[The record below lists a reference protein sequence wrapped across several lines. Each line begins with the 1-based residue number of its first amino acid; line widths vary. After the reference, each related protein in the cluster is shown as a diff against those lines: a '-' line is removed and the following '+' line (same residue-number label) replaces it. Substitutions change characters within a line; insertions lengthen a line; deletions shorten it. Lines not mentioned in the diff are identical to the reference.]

1 MYEDVKGLLINLL
14 ILLTQ
19 HHAGYLLK
27 ALHSCYHILAF
38 GREVINSFRKTIEK
52 LYPAG
57 NMIG

>member
-38 GREVINSFRKTIEK
+38 GRGVINSFVRQSKNLI
-52 LYPAG
+52 LQV
-57 NMIG
+57 I